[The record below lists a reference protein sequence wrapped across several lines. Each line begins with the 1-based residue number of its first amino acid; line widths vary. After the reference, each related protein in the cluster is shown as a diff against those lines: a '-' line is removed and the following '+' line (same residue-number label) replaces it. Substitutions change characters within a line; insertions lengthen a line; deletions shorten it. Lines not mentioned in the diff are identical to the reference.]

1 MDIEAAHAAI
11 RFGLGRRGAE
21 PLPARPR
28 DWLAGQLDGPDPDLK
43 RPAPSIADALTA
55 RRLDRE
61 MPRDAALAAGPDRR
75 SRERALWDGERA
87 AIASHWLTTDAPFR
101 ERLVWFWANHFT
113 ISLKRGELLAM
124 AGPYLREAI
133 RPHVNGRFG
142 DMLVAVMTH
151 PAMLTYLDNAGSVG
165 PDSKAGL
172 RSRRGLN
179 ENLAR
184 ESLELHTVS
193 PASGYTQ
200 SDVTAYANILTGWS
214 VEGGGDAPG
223 FRFRPNTHEPGVRTL
238 MGQSFP
244 AGMAGGLG
252 ALSWLGQHPATY
264 RHLATKLVRHFVADD
279 PPPSAVARIQA
290 VLHEGHGDLRAAS
303 LALIALPEAWRPL
316 TKLRSPFDYLI
327 AALRALDLPP
337 DQRTDP
343 AGWLAAL
350 GQPLLTA
357 PLPNGWPDTA
367 ADWASGE
374 ALLRRADWA
383 WAVAPRAG
391 TLAPLEAAASSLGP
405 LASATTLDAIR
416 RAPSPREGLTLL
428 LASPE
433 FQRR

>member
-1 MDIEAAHAAI
+1 M
-11 RFGLGRRGAE
+11 
-21 PLPARPR
+21 
-28 DWLAGQLDGPDPDLK
+28 
-43 RPAPSIADALTA
+43 
-55 RRLDRE
+55 RE
-61 MPRDAALAAGPDRR
+61 I
-75 SRERALWDGERA
+75 WDGERA
-87 AIASHWLTTDAPFR
+87 AISHNWLTTDTPFR

-113 ISLKRGELLAM
+113 ISFKRGEVIAL

-133 RPHVNGRFG
+133 RPHVNGRFT

-151 PAMLTYLDNAGSVG
+151 PAMLTYLDNASSVG
-165 PDSKAGL
+165 PNSQVGL
-172 RSRRGLN
+172 KSRRGLN

-193 PASGYTQ
+193 PAAGYSQ
-200 SDVTAYANILTGWS
+200 ADVTAYAAILTGWS
-214 VEGGGDAPG
+214 VEGGTEAPG
-223 FRFRPNTHEPGVRTL
+223 FRFRPTTHEPGAKTL
-238 MGQSFP
+238 MGQLF
-244 AGMAGGLG
+244 AEGMAGGMG
-252 ALSWLGQHPATY
+252 ALSWLGQHPATHH
-264 RHLATKLVRHFVADD
+264 HLATKLVRHFVADD
-279 PPPSAVARIQA
+279 PPPAAVARIQA
-290 VLHEGHGDLRAAS
+290 VLRDSHGDLRAAS
-303 LALIALPEAWRPL
+303 LAVISLPEAWRPL

-343 AGWLAAL
+343 IGWLAAL

-374 ALLRRADWA
+374 ELLRRADWA

-391 TLAPLEAAASSLGP
+391 TLAPLEVAASSLGP
-405 LASATTLDAIR
+405 LASAATLDAIR